1 MITQNKT
8 KAFMNIAV
16 IFAGG
21 QGDRL
26 NIHSRPKQFLEF
38 RGKSIVVY
46 TIEVFQHIK
55 EVDAIVVVCLE
66 DWIPYLRRQIE
77 KYKLTKVVDIVPGG
91 RTGQDS
97 IYNGLVCAKQ
107 HFPEDSMV
115 LLHDGVRPLE
125 TEKTIIGCIEVAKVK
140 GNCVVCVPAI
150 ETVVIRNA
158 DGSMDVPNRD
168 TALIA
173 RAPQCFMLKDVL
185 EAHQKALEEDRH
197 DFVDTCS
204 MMKHYG
210 HELHTILGA
219 IENIKITTPADY
231 FMFRAIIEAKEE
243 GAVFGL

>member
-173 RAPQCFMLKDVL
+173 RAAAFYC
-185 EAHQKALEEDRH
+185 HQLR
-197 DFVDTCS
+197 TQRP
-204 MMKHYG
+204 
-210 HELHTILGA
+210 GA
-219 IENIKITTPADY
+219 GSVWK
-231 FMFRAIIEAKEE
+231 
-243 GAVFGL
+243 

>member
-1 MITQNKT
+1 MITQYKT
-8 KAFMNIAV
+8 NESMNAAV

-21 QGDRL
+21 QGSRL
-26 NIHSRPKQFLEF
+26 YNHSRPKQFLEF
-38 RGKSIVVY
+38 RGKPLVVY

-55 EVDAIVVVCLE
+55 EIDAIVVVCLE

-77 KYKLTKVVDIVPGG
+77 KNKLTKVVDIVPGG
-91 RTGQDS
+91 KKGQDS

-107 HFPEDSMV
+107 HFTEDSMV

-125 TEKTIIGCIEVAKVK
+125 TEKTIIECIEVAKAK
-140 GNCVVCVPAI
+140 GNCVVCVPAM

-158 DGSMDVPNRD
+158 DGSIDVPDRG

-173 RAPQCFMLKDVL
+173 RAPQCFVLKDVL

-210 HELHTILGA
+210 HELHTILGS